1 MQPVQQFCQQQ
12 ECYVKL
18 GGHCVIHVLLMNT
31 TNNVELVCY
40 SPSCWSAGSRP
51 AIGYTPASGQQFM
64 TSNMS
69 IPLFPGMPL
78 GAMHLGPDGA
88 RPTMAGPAPAA
99 NGPTSA
105 AGNRGGAA
113 SSAGPGAASGAG
125 AGADANRAGQAIGL
139 NLGTLLQSAFAG
151 AGAGAGGQ
159 PNRPGWSLILTDSAF
174 SGRPTAR
181 AHIAA
186 VVFFA
191 FCKAFA
197 FVLCNELIILC

>member
-88 RPTMAGPAPAA
+88 
-99 NGPTSA
+99 SA

-151 AGAGAGGQ
+151 AGAGGQ
-159 PNRPGWSLILTDSAF
+159 PNRPGRSLILIDSAF

-197 FVLCNELIILC
+197 FVSLQ

>member
-1 MQPVQQFCQQQ
+1 
-12 ECYVKL
+12 
-18 GGHCVIHVLLMNT
+18 
-31 TNNVELVCY
+31 
-40 SPSCWSAGSRP
+40 
-51 AIGYTPASGQQFM
+51 
-64 TSNMS
+64 
-69 IPLFPGMPL
+69 
-78 GAMHLGPDGA
+78 
-88 RPTMAGPAPAA
+88 MAGPAPAA